1 MLCKINL
8 LTSNRFYLYK
18 YHTTYIQYFP
28 YWLFLKDGWIE
39 KDSEAIN
46 QLKIFL
52 IKFFNIIPNIIIDE
66 SLDKSK
72 ENYGKKDNNF
82 MSIPIKS
89 GFEKYES

>member
-1 MLCKINL
+1 MRVLRIL
-8 LTSNRFYLYK
+8 RDSLPHST
-18 YHTTYIQYFP
+18 FP
-28 YWLFLKDGWIE
+28 YWLFLKEGWIE
-39 KDSEAIN
+39 KDNESIN

-72 ENYGKKDNNF
+72 ENYAEKDNNF